1 MKAEKA
7 KQVRLSPV
15 EVVWNE
21 LQEEKR
27 LEEFKVPLML
37 MQDMWEMGRKR
48 EVHQGLEVLYKH
60 LR

>member
-15 EVVWNE
+15 EETWNE

-27 LEEFKVPLML
+27 LEEYKVPLMM
-37 MQDMWEMGRKR
+37 MQDMWDQGRKR
-48 EVHQGLEVLYKH
+48 EVHQGLNVLYQQ